1 MKRTVSESES
11 SGWAGRLFN
20 KPNKVGLLNRAVLWH
35 LQLCLRLLDRLGYHA
50 TAANVSA
57 AIDALTEEALSID
70 EISQMDL
77 DREER
82 VRLILELFAKHE
94 NITRPDDDANDAE
107 EDLDR

>member
-1 MKRTVSESES
+1 MVSESES

-77 DREER
+77 YREER
-82 VRLILELFAKHE
+82 VRLILDLFAKHE
-94 NITRPDDDANDAE
+94 NVTRPDDDDDDSNDAE